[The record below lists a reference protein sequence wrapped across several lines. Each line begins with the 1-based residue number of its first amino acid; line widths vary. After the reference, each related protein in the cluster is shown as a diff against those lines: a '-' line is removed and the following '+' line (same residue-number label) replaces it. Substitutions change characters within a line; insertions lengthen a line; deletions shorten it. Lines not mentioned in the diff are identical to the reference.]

1 MIRFLNSRTPIP
13 IFLFLIISFYISYQ
27 MNLFVE
33 VSGSYFF
40 LGKWINEVF
49 ISIESVWWRTIIS
62 FSLISLFVFLINI
75 LNNRFNIIRESYNL
89 PLFVSFFLLF
99 QSKEI
104 FVSPALIIGYLL
116 VIPAFFILFEI
127 YKSEKIIN
135 QLFQIGLLIAIASLF
150 YLDLIIYIVLIP
162 ILVIAIKGIINA
174 KQALAFLLG
183 ILTVTELVWGTHY
196 FITANYAYPLAIL
209 KQYFGAVHPIR
220 FHLENNWIQIIG
232 LSVLFLLSNLL
243 YFRKNSRLNIN
254 VRLYFKS
261 MGFLFF
267 STIILYLLLPFT
279 GESLWLNCLFSLSFL
294 FSNYFLNIKRTFLAN
309 ILFVSLIGVEL
320 SIFFI

>member
-1 MIRFLNSRTPIP
+1 
-13 IFLFLIISFYISYQ
+13 
-27 MNLFVE
+27 MNLLVE

-49 ISIESVWWRTIIS
+49 VSIESVWWRTVIS
-62 FSLISLFVFLINI
+62 FSLISLFVFLINT

-89 PLFVSFFLLF
+89 LLFVILFLFF
-99 QSKEI
+99 QNKEI

-116 VIPAFFILFEI
+116 IITVFFILFEI

-135 QLFQIGLLIAIASLF
+135 QLYQIGLLIALASLF

-174 KQALAFLLG
+174 KQIFSFLLG
-183 ILTVTELVWGTHY
+183 ILTVTELVWGTY
-196 FITANYAYPLAIL
+196 FIISTNYAYPIYIF
-209 KQYFGAVHPIR
+209 KQYFEAIHPIR

-232 LSVLFLLSNLL
+232 LSILFLLSNLL
-243 YFRKNSRLNIN
+243 YFRKNNRLNIN
-254 VRLYFKS
+254 VRLYFKT
-261 MGFLFF
+261 MAFLFF

-279 GESLWLNCLFSLSFL
+279 EENLWFNCLFSLSFL
-294 FSNYFLNIKRTFLAN
+294 FSHYFLNMKKVFWANFL
-309 ILFVSLIGVEL
+309 LVSMMAAEV
-320 SIFFI
+320 SVFFIQ